1 MDALQPI
8 SGTRCTKLLNAAARV
23 AQSVKSIL
31 DLDLLLRRTID
42 IICTEFDFCYT
53 GIFLVDQERQWAVLR
68 AAPNVANAREA
79 KDRQRLPLD
88 GNSLV
93 ACAIRERAA
102 QTAEL
107 DETASPSVP
116 DTPPTRTA
124 MALPLQ
130 ISGETLGA
138 LLVERSD
145 QAPFSPADDLTL
157 HIIADQLAIAIN
169 NSRLHHQIQE
179 LLYKSVRRARL
190 LGAAN
195 TVGHGV
201 ASIMELDE
209 LLPKIVDILCD
220 TYGFYYAGVF
230 LVEEGGQSAVLS
242 AGHGEAGQALL
253 AKRHKLPI
261 DNHSMVGAAILKR
274 QARISL
280 DVDEEDVFFRNPHLP
295 ETRSEIALPL
305 TVGDKVLGAVTV
317 QSTEER
323 AFSVDDV
330 TTLQT
335 MADYLS
341 IAIHNAQVLQELEEA
356 NAELVRSKTFEMI
369 ATATAEAIHWVGNKA
384 APLPGSVTRISED
397 LTHYIVMAHG
407 MLADAPPALREHKF
421 AQMLEQAAEDLAAP
435 GIDLSQIQ
443 AELERQPLKQ
453 LRRVLSIESI
463 FEDLSIIQAGA
474 KAILNIKEDLVGPA
488 RKRNTVLIHLSE
500 LIQSTVASMG
510 IPKEVARMACAKDL
524 PPVRAD
530 RRQLER
536 VFINLIKNAMEAM
549 ESVENKKLFIWARPS
564 SEPGMVEIEF
574 IDNGVGIPPEEI
586 DKIWVAFY
594 TTKGDR
600 GGTGLGLAACL
611 EIIKQSGGKIRVESQ
626 MGEGT
631 TFTVSLPA
639 AKA

>member
-1 MDALQPI
+1 MDALQTI

-88 GNSLV
+88 GDSLV
-93 ACAIRERAA
+93 ARAIRERAA

-107 DETASPSVP
+107 DETTSPSVP

-145 QAPFSPADDLTL
+145 QVPFSPADELTL

-169 NSRLHHQIQE
+169 NSRLHHQMQE

-230 LVEEGGQSAVLS
+230 LVDESEQSAILS

-305 TVGDKVLGAVTV
+305 TVGEKVLGAVTV

-384 APLPGSVTRISED
+384 APLPGSVVRITED
-397 LTHYIVMAHG
+397 LTRYIVIAHG
-407 MLADAPPALREHKF
+407 LLADAPPALREHKF

-435 GIDLSQIQ
+435 GIDLSQIR

-488 RKRNTVLIHLSE
+488 RKRNAVLIHLSE

-536 VFINLIKNAMEAM
+536 VFINLIKNAIEAM

-564 SEPGMVEIEF
+564 IEPGMVEIEF

-626 MGEGT
+626 VGEGT